1 MKNIIIANIINKI
14 KFVAILF
21 GGTDAD
27 DGRTGWEESRAI
39 YFELLRNP
47 FQEYQGSGQYDRET
61 ATEDYENNYSHSGIS
76 GSHVGV
82 GLRGV
87 LEAGSIIDSTS
98 EDPEERRK
106 RIEAEQNASN
116 LGAIIGL
123 AVGTIAAMSEADNTE
138 DTSTE
143 ETETPTLKM

>member
-1 MKNIIIANIINKI
+1 MGGEYQCGY
-14 KFVAILF
+14 

-47 FQEYQGSGQYDRET
+47 FREYQGSGQYNRET
-61 ATEDYENNYSHSGIS
+61 AAENYENNYSHGGIG
-76 GSHVGV
+76 GSTIGV

-87 LEAGSIIDSTS
+87 LEAGSIIDGTS

-106 RIEAEQNASN
+106 RIEAQENASN

-123 AVGTIAAMSEADNTE
+123 AVGAIATISDADNTE
-138 DTSTE
+138 DTTTE
-143 ETETPTLKM
+143 ETETPTMKM